1 MTRTRKILQ
10 SPQNGGKHCPTLM
23 QKRGCQGYRCHGHH
37 DKKILR
43 ETALLLP
50 AALSYSRHANDS
62 HDIRRNLRL
71 RYHDSYKHNR
81 ELDSSSQA
89 AIQTPKNINAA
100 VLEDRCLLE
109 NFSSGNAVCSCSHP
123 QLMLLYYRFPSTL

>member
-1 MTRTRKILQ
+1 MDRYMNEWWIRVLDCQVSDWGQWSECNASCGTGIMTRTRKILQ

-81 ELDSSSQA
+81 ELEEAQQMVIDGPHS
-89 AIQTPKNINAA
+89 
-100 VLEDRCLLE
+100 E
-109 NFSSGNAVCSCSHP
+109 
-123 QLMLLYYRFPSTL
+123 

>member
-1 MTRTRKILQ
+1 MKVTFTYSASSTKVLVLDCQVSDWGQWSECNASCGTGIMTRTRKILQ

-81 ELDSSSQA
+81 EL
-89 AIQTPKNINAA
+89 
-100 VLEDRCLLE
+100 E
-109 NFSSGNAVCSCSHP
+109 
-123 QLMLLYYRFPSTL
+123 

>member
-1 MTRTRKILQ
+1 MKRHPFKYLFFVSFALIL
-10 SPQNGGKHCPTLM
+10 
-23 QKRGCQGYRCHGHH
+23 
-37 DKKILR
+37 

-81 ELDSSSQA
+81 EL
-89 AIQTPKNINAA
+89 
-100 VLEDRCLLE
+100 E
-109 NFSSGNAVCSCSHP
+109 G
-123 QLMLLYYRFPSTL
+123 